1 MKELKDALL
10 ENGYSGEEE
19 LQEKEII
26 NEELSFTKLRDKL
39 YSLGDVVFEDQNN
52 HIYIRF
58 LMPLIK
64 FSNVHVFVFVCLE
77 CDSI

>member
-39 YSLGDVVFEDQNN
+39 YSLGAVVFEDQNN
-52 HIYIRF
+52 HIYIVN
-58 LMPLIK
+58 IK
-64 FSNVHVFVFVCLE
+64 SNILSNTVT
-77 CDSI
+77 IAIKRKAK